1 MPDEGLPAKPT
12 RRLQPSEVQELADIL
27 LDAIGDAE
35 GRRLARQL
43 GENPDKYFGG
53 QIRLPKSF
61 EQLADAANEGRI
73 QGGIRKVLAEALL
86 IAAGNPKLQDFADE
100 LANAPEPAPEP
111 EPPIDQ
117 WAAMRDDLKASWQ
130 TLLGA
135 PPIPEL
141 RRLESR
147 VRLLQRKLERE
158 EDAPDELVL
167 DADQLLDRIQL
178 ATRPPP
184 AAHAAAPV
192 GMDALA
198 ARGPRFALTIA
209 LPLLLLLAL
218 GFLAWWWWYGR
229 DRKPG
234 DDGADKKGVTV
245 TPDKAC
251 SISPGQLQELH
262 DNLRKTG
269 LVDTTR
275 IRKSSEPQVVQF
287 RLENGSVLVRVPDA
301 DPLAIATEGDCSK
314 LALPKDI
321 EVPALGCDKVGHS
334 PTDSL
339 EKLEYVDPTWDAAV
353 EDVRSAC
360 RHGAAESCE
369 LGAKATRKTH
379 ENLSASFRER
389 AQDIEARQETYGVLR
404 ATPCTDK
411 NRLGSELAGLAQ
423 STDKKSACAEIL
435 GALLPETTA
444 RAKYACEPTAHTC
457 IFEGGGHRF
466 EEELQAAF
474 AAQPRGDNQI
484 SLQGR
489 TLRIR
494 SSTALRCGPPPACP
508 QDVQLACNRAAKQV
522 ATRLFN
528 ANPTASETVTV
539 TKAKD
544 ALRWS
549 QGNDSVEQRFKSC
562 ACSGSKG
569 AAHP

>member
-167 DADQLLDRIQL
+167 DTEELLSRVR
-178 ATRPPP
+178 AASAAPHAAPP
-184 AAHAAAPV
+184 AATP
-192 GMDALA
+192 ALA
-198 ARGPRFALTIA
+198 ARAPRLALAIG
-209 LPLLLLLAL
+209 LLLLLLLL
-218 GFLAWWWWYGR
+218 GVLGWWLFGGG
-229 DRKPG
+229 G
-234 DDGADKKGVTV
+234 DDDDGDGDPDGGRGKVTPEPSADAKPCSIPPQELQKLHDDLRKGGTADKKLRKIAVPQLLEFRMQDGKVLVGVTGAEPLL
-245 TPDKAC
+245 TLA
-251 SISPGQLQELH
+251 
-262 DNLRKTG
+262 
-269 LVDTTR
+269 TT
-275 IRKSSEPQVVQF
+275 
-287 RLENGSVLVRVPDA
+287 
-301 DPLAIATEGDCSK
+301 GDCSK
-314 LALPKDI
+314 LELPKDI
-321 EVPALGCDKVGHS
+321 EIPALRCDKAAQS
-334 PTDSL
+334 PLD
-339 EKLEYVDPTWDAAV
+339 KLEYVDPTWDAAV
-353 EDVRSAC
+353 EDVRAGC
-360 RHGAAESCE
+360 RHGSKSACE
-369 LGAKATRKTH
+369 LGERTTLPLFQA
-379 ENLSASFRER
+379 LSASFRDR
-389 AQDIEARQETYGVLR
+389 ARDIDAEPDTYGVLR